1 MGRGVEV
8 CGREG
13 RMQRG
18 RAVAEILVCLF
29 QHTEACSAAAAA
41 AAYLESRATLG

>member
-1 MGRGVEV
+1 MEE
-8 CGREG
+8 REG
-13 RMQRG
+13 CSEGELLLRF
-18 RAVAEILVCLF
+18 LVCLF